1 MIFSRAIISFVLII
15 ISFEIFALDQK
26 PSVSVFVLDNNRDT
40 RSVKLSITNQLNQ
53 AGFIAKDGNI
63 FLKRLLSSNINNIDS
78 IIENSEILS
87 QMSDSEL
94 FIIVKFNYKTINSSS
109 SKISISSEI
118 YNTATKN
125 FISSWSTPRKI
136 INFSDECDQICKN
149 LLISNKSI
157 LLSDQLGKS
166 LNGILNA
173 KSSKIKNYNNLS
185 KVYNF
190 KLSNFRQI
198 DIIHLTDLMINEFP
212 GFIKLSNEE
221 NYGKQNSWTYY
232 SSAQLLKL
240 KKWLIISL
248 GEIDLNLDEHYE
260 LMISDNN
267 FYIKKFPL
275 FNSKGT
281 KGNISK
287 FN

>member
-1 MIFSRAIISFVLII
+1 MIFSRAIISFVLIL

-40 RSVKLSITNQLNQ
+40 RSVKLSITTQLNQ

-94 FIIVKFNYKTINSSS
+94 FIIVKLNYKAINSSS

-149 LLISNKSI
+149 LLISEKSI

-166 LNGILNA
+166 LNGILNV

>member
-1 MIFSRAIISFVLII
+1 MIFSRAIISFVLIL

-118 YNTATKN
+118 YNTAAKN

-149 LLISNKSI
+149 LLISEKSI

-173 KSSKIKNYNNLS
+173 KSNKIKNYNNLS

-232 SSAQLLKL
+232 SSAQLVKL

>member
-1 MIFSRAIISFVLII
+1 MIFSRAIISLVLIL

-40 RSVKLSITNQLNQ
+40 RSVKLSVTTQLNQ
-53 AGFIAKDGNI
+53 AGFITKDGNI
-63 FLKRLLSSNINNIDS
+63 FLKKILSSNINNIDS

-87 QMSDSEL
+87 QISGSEL
-94 FIIVKFNYKTINSSS
+94 FIIIKLNYKTINGSS
-109 SKISISSEI
+109 SKISISSDI
-118 YNTATKN
+118 YNTVTKN

-136 INFSDECDQICKN
+136 INYSDKCDQICKN
-149 LLISNKSI
+149 ILISEKSI

-173 KSSKIKNYNNLS
+173 KSSQIKNYNNLS

-232 SSAQLLKL
+232 TSVHSLKL

-267 FYIKKFPL
+267 FYINKFPL

-281 KGNISK
+281 KGNITK

>member
-1 MIFSRAIISFVLII
+1 MIFSRAIISFVLIL

-40 RSVKLSITNQLNQ
+40 RSVKLSITTQLNQ
-53 AGFIAKDGNI
+53 AGFITKDGNI
-63 FLKRLLSSNINNIDS
+63 FLKKILSSNINNIDS

-87 QMSDSEL
+87 QISGSEL
-94 FIIVKFNYKTINSSS
+94 FIIIKLNYKTINSSS
-109 SKISISSEI
+109 SKISISSNI
-118 YNTATKN
+118 YNTVTKN

-136 INFSDECDQICKN
+136 INYSDKCDQICKN
-149 LLISNKSI
+149 LLISEKSI

-173 KSSKIKNYNNLS
+173 KSNKIKNYNNLS

-221 NYGKQNSWTYY
+221 NYGTQNSWTYY
-232 SSAQLLKL
+232 TSVHSLKL

-260 LMISDNN
+260 LIISDNN
-267 FYIKKFPL
+267 FYINKFPL

-281 KGNISK
+281 KGNITK

>member
-1 MIFSRAIISFVLII
+1 MIFSRAIISFVLIL

-26 PSVSVFVLDNNRDT
+26 PSVSVFVLDNNKDT
-40 RSVKLSITNQLNQ
+40 RSVKLSITTQLNQ

-173 KSSKIKNYNNLS
+173 KSSEIKNYNNLS

-232 SSAQLLKL
+232 SSAQLVKL

>member
-1 MIFSRAIISFVLII
+1 MIFSRAIISFVLIL

-40 RSVKLSITNQLNQ
+40 RSVKLSITTQLNQ

-149 LLISNKSI
+149 LLISEKSI

-173 KSSKIKNYNNLS
+173 KSNKIKNYNNLS

>member
-1 MIFSRAIISFVLII
+1 MIFSRAIISFVLIL

-40 RSVKLSITNQLNQ
+40 RSVKLSITTQLNQ

-63 FLKRLLSSNINNIDS
+63 FLKRFLSSNINNIDS
-78 IIENSEILS
+78 IIENSETLS

-94 FIIVKFNYKTINSSS
+94 FIIVKLNYKTINSSS

-149 LLISNKSI
+149 LLISEKSI

-173 KSSKIKNYNNLS
+173 KSSEIKNYNNLS

>member
-53 AGFIAKDGNI
+53 AGFIAKDENI
-63 FLKRLLSSNINNIDS
+63 FLKKILSSNINNIDS

-87 QMSDSEL
+87 QISGSEL
-94 FIIVKFNYKTINSSS
+94 FIIIKLNYKTINSSS

-173 KSSKIKNYNNLS
+173 KSSQIKNYNNLS

-248 GEIDLNLDEHYE
+248 GEINLNLDEHYE

>member
-1 MIFSRAIISFVLII
+1 MI
-15 ISFEIFALDQK
+15 
-26 PSVSVFVLDNNRDT
+26 
-40 RSVKLSITNQLNQ
+40 
-53 AGFIAKDGNI
+53 
-63 FLKRLLSSNINNIDS
+63 
-78 IIENSEILS
+78 SE
-87 QMSDSEL
+87 
-94 FIIVKFNYKTINSSS
+94 
-109 SKISISSEI
+109 
-118 YNTATKN
+118 
-125 FISSWSTPRKI
+125 
-136 INFSDECDQICKN
+136 
-149 LLISNKSI
+149 KSI

-166 LNGILNA
+166 INGILNA
-173 KSSKIKNYNNLS
+173 KSSEIKNYNNLS

>member
-1 MIFSRAIISFVLII
+1 MIFSRAIISFVLIL

-78 IIENSEILS
+78 IIENSETLS

-94 FIIVKFNYKTINSSS
+94 FIIVKLNYKTINSSS

-149 LLISNKSI
+149 LLISEKSI

-173 KSSKIKNYNNLS
+173 KSNKIKNYNNLS

-232 SSAQLLKL
+232 SSAKLLKL

-248 GEIDLNLDEHYE
+248 GEIDLNLDEH
-260 LMISDNN
+260 
-267 FYIKKFPL
+267 
-275 FNSKGT
+275 
-281 KGNISK
+281 
-287 FN
+287 

>member
-1 MIFSRAIISFVLII
+1 MIFSRAIISFVLIL

-63 FLKRLLSSNINNIDS
+63 FLKKILSSNINNIDS

-94 FIIVKFNYKTINSSS
+94 FIIVKLNYKAINSSS

-149 LLISNKSI
+149 LLISEKSI

-173 KSSKIKNYNNLS
+173 KSNKIKNYNNLS

-260 LMISDNN
+260 LIISDNN

>member
-1 MIFSRAIISFVLII
+1 MIFSRAIISFVLIL

-26 PSVSVFVLDNNRDT
+26 PSVSVFVLDNDKDT
-40 RSVKLSITNQLNQ
+40 RSVKLSITTQLNQ

-63 FLKRLLSSNINNIDS
+63 FLKRFLSSNINNIDS
-78 IIENSEILS
+78 IIENSETLS

-94 FIIVKFNYKTINSSS
+94 FIIVKLNYKTINSSS

-166 LNGILNA
+166 LKGILNA
-173 KSSKIKNYNNLS
+173 KSSEIKNYNNLR

>member
-1 MIFSRAIISFVLII
+1 MSFSRAIISFILII

-26 PSVSVFVLDNNRDT
+26 PSVSIFVLDNDKDT
-40 RSVKLSITNQLNQ
+40 RSVKLSITTQLNQ

-63 FLKRLLSSNINNIDS
+63 FLKRFLSSNINNIDS

-94 FIIVKFNYKTINSSS
+94 FIIVKLNYKTINSSS

-173 KSSKIKNYNNLS
+173 KSSEIKNYNNLS

-232 SSAQLLKL
+232 TSVHSLKL